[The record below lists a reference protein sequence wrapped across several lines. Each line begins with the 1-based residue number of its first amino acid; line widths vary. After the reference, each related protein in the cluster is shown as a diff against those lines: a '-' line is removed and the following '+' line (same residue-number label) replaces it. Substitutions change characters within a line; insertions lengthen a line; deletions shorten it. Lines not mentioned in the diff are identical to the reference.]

1 MGRHVPQHSRQGSD
15 AREDVDEDEVF
26 SPAVADA
33 PLGRRQQR
41 SSDVLELAEAIMSL
55 SRKGKSSTS
64 TSTKI
69 RKPDPFDGSDPE
81 KLRTFLVQLNLVFR
95 VEPDSFKYNQNEVN
109 YAVSY
114 LKGTAL
120 E

>member
-1 MGRHVPQHSRQGSD
+1 
-15 AREDVDEDEVF
+15 
-26 SPAVADA
+26 
-33 PLGRRQQR
+33 
-41 SSDVLELAEAIMSL
+41 MSL

-95 VEPDSFKYNQNEVN
+95 AEPDSFRYDRDKVN

-120 E
+120 EWFEPDLLKEGLHEPA